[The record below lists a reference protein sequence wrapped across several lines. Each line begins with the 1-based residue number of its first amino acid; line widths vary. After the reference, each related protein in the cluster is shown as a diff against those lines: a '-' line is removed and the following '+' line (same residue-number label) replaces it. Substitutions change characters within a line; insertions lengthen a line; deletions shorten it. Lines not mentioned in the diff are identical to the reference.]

1 MEMNS
6 LRVVAAL
13 CFAAVPYNPERFGCG
28 WSAFAPSPLLH
39 FFGSVMCVSALWF
52 CLWCYKDE

>member
-13 CFAAVPYNPERFGCG
+13 RFASVLYILERLGCA
-28 WSAFAPSPLLH
+28 WSGYAPSPFLH